1 MIEYQPTTY
10 KCSNLDH
17 KTRLTCKYILLLQWS
32 SFVESEDF
40 VEVVVVDG
48 VADVGPVQVG
58 EGGKGNIWL
67 LWKWEGNRYL

>member
-1 MIEYQPTTY
+1 ME
-10 KCSNLDH
+10 
-17 KTRLTCKYILLLQWS
+17 WS
-32 SFVESEDF
+32 SFVESVDF

-58 EGGKGNIWL
+58 EGGKGTNWL